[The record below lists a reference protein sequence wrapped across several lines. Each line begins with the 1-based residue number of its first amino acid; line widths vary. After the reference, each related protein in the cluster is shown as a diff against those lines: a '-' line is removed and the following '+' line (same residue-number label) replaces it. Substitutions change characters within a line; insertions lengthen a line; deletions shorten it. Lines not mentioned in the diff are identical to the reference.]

1 MGIFLPKFLIKKIKN
16 SSSEE
21 LMVLKNK
28 EDMLNTQGNSIT
40 STSISGTSSR
50 GLGRN
55 YSAITIGKVEEFEQG
70 VTLQLSTW
78 EMLLCNQPQL
88 FL

>member
-1 MGIFLPKFLIKKIKN
+1 MGIFLPKFLVKKKKN
-16 SSSEE
+16 SSSEK
-21 LMVLKNK
+21 LMVLMSK

-40 STSISGTSSR
+40 STSINDTSSR
-50 GLGRN
+50 GVGRN
-55 YSAITIGKVEEFEQG
+55 YSTIIIGKVEEFEQG
-70 VTLQLSTW
+70 VTLQFSAW